1 MKKYI
6 EIIIHHV
13 YIFTRINI
21 FSLLEKKTTDEN
33 VS

>member
-13 YIFTRINI
+13 YIFTRII